1 MAVNCGALP
10 KDLIESELFGYAP
23 GAFTGASHK
32 GFQGKIRQADKGI
45 LFLDEIA
52 DMPLEAQCRLL
63 HVLQDKSVVPVGSNQ
78 SYQVD
83 CQIIA
88 ATHKNL
94 EQLVATGEFR
104 QDLFYRL
111 NGLAFTLPSLQH
123 RQDKH
128 ALIEHIHSK
137 YAEDEQ
143 TICPHLMSLLCAY
156 SWPGNIR
163 ELDNL
168 LKVAALLASDEP
180 QLTLEHVPSHLA
192 QHLTLLAHDNQHQ
205 LTTPSA
211 IKGTANSDLRSTVE
225 ETLLQTYQA
234 NQGNISKTSRI
245 LGISR
250 NTIYRKLKSLG
261 ILQ

>member
-1 MAVNCGALP
+1 MAF
-10 KDLIESELFGYAP
+10 I
-23 GAFTGASHK
+23 
-32 GFQGKIRQADKGI
+32 
-45 LFLDEIA
+45 
-52 DMPLEAQCRLL
+52 
-63 HVLQDKSVVPVGSNQ
+63 
-78 SYQVD
+78 
-83 CQIIA
+83 
-88 ATHKNL
+88 
-94 EQLVATGEFR
+94 
-104 QDLFYRL
+104 
-111 NGLAFTLPSLQH
+111 LPSLQH

-128 ALIEHIHSK
+128 ALIEHIHNK

-143 TICPHLMSLLCAY
+143 TICPHLMSSLCAY

-180 QLTLEHVPSHLA
+180 QLTLEHVPSHLT
-192 QHLTLLAHDNQHQ
+192 QHLTSLAQDDHHKFM
-205 LTTPSA
+205 TTYATEGRS
-211 IKGTANSDLRSTVE
+211 KSDLRSTVE
-225 ETLLQTYQA
+225 ETLLQTYQT

>member
-1 MAVNCGALP
+1 
-10 KDLIESELFGYAP
+10 
-23 GAFTGASHK
+23 
-32 GFQGKIRQADKGI
+32 
-45 LFLDEIA
+45 
-52 DMPLEAQCRLL
+52 MPLEAQCRLL

-128 ALIEHIHSK
+128 ALIEHIHRK

-180 QLTLEHVPSHLA
+180 LLTLEHVPSHLA

-205 LTTPSA
+205 PMTPNA
-211 IKGTANSDLRSTVE
+211 IKGTASNDLRSTVE

-261 ILQ
+261 IL

>member
-1 MAVNCGALP
+1 
-10 KDLIESELFGYAP
+10 
-23 GAFTGASHK
+23 
-32 GFQGKIRQADKGI
+32 
-45 LFLDEIA
+45 
-52 DMPLEAQCRLL
+52 
-63 HVLQDKSVVPVGSNQ
+63 
-78 SYQVD
+78 
-83 CQIIA
+83 
-88 ATHKNL
+88 
-94 EQLVATGEFR
+94 
-104 QDLFYRL
+104 
-111 NGLAFTLPSLQH
+111 
-123 RQDKH
+123 
-128 ALIEHIHSK
+128 
-137 YAEDEQ
+137 
-143 TICPHLMSLLCAY
+143 MSLLCAY

-192 QHLTLLAHDNQHQ
+192 QHLTSLAHDNHHQ
-205 LTTPSA
+205 STTSNA
-211 IKGTANSDLRSTVE
+211 LKGTANNDLRSTVE

>member
-1 MAVNCGALP
+1 
-10 KDLIESELFGYAP
+10 
-23 GAFTGASHK
+23 
-32 GFQGKIRQADKGI
+32 
-45 LFLDEIA
+45 
-52 DMPLEAQCRLL
+52 
-63 HVLQDKSVVPVGSNQ
+63 
-78 SYQVD
+78 
-83 CQIIA
+83 
-88 ATHKNL
+88 
-94 EQLVATGEFR
+94 
-104 QDLFYRL
+104 
-111 NGLAFTLPSLQH
+111 
-123 RQDKH
+123 QDKH
-128 ALIEHIHSK
+128 ALIEHIHRK

-168 LKVAALLASDEP
+168 LKVAALLASDER

-192 QHLTLLAHDNQHQ
+192 QHLTLLAQDNQHQ
-205 LTTPSA
+205 LTTPNTF
-211 IKGTANSDLRSTVE
+211 KGTTNNDLRSTVE

-261 ILQ
+261 IL